1 MRADAVN
8 DKDHFNSVRN
18 QWFPLKTNEIIL
30 HYPPQYVIGKQTNDQ
45 ERELARFENEHVL
58 VTVQEVECEYMYSNP
73 TGFFNTSLPDKMMR
87 TKNYTFVSYKQF
99 KDMAA
104 KNNGEDQQLDAPED
118 FTREWVSNHSQGPVL
133 ALL

>member
-1 MRADAVN
+1 
-8 DKDHFNSVRN
+8 
-18 QWFPLKTNEIIL
+18 
-30 HYPPQYVIGKQTNDQ
+30 
-45 ERELARFENEHVL
+45 
-58 VTVQEVECEYMYSNP
+58 MYSNP